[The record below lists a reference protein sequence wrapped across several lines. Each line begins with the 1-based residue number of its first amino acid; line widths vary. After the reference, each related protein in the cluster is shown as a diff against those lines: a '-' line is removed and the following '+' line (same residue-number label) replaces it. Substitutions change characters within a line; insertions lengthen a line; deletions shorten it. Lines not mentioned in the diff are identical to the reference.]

1 MTLLEVKNL
10 NKYYHKNENNELHVL
25 KDLNFKITNT
35 SMTAIIGKSGCGKT
49 TLLNIIGCL
58 DDYDSGDVVFNGQNL
73 NELSDAAKSRI
84 RASDIGFVL
93 QEFAL
98 IEEETALSN
107 VVTPLYFNSNVKL
120 KNFKNLGNEMLN
132 KLGILEL
139 AHKKVSE
146 LSGGQKQRVAI
157 ARAMITKPTLIL
169 ADEPTGSLDNSTSHE
184 IMDILEELNTQGTA
198 IIIVTHD
205 NQIANRCKSIVEMK
219 DGIMIDNKLST

>member
-132 KLGILEL
+132 KLGMLEL

>member
-132 KLGILEL
+132 KW
-139 AHKKVSE
+139 
-146 LSGGQKQRVAI
+146 
-157 ARAMITKPTLIL
+157 
-169 ADEPTGSLDNSTSHE
+169 
-184 IMDILEELNTQGTA
+184 LN
-198 IIIVTHD
+198 
-205 NQIANRCKSIVEMK
+205 
-219 DGIMIDNKLST
+219 

>member
-120 KNFKNLGNEMLN
+120 KNFKKLGNEMLN

-219 DGIMIDNKLST
+219 DGIMIDNELNT